1 MWALCFQ
8 SPPYQGVTVS
18 PPKLYYK
25 MQVLDTSAW
34 SAQAQLLCSSNACLS
49 GCRNHISFS
58 ISLVRNAWLCAPY
71 RFGFILFIDSFLLA
85 EATGEGPFSSKTSR
99 HLCVCFACRVCVS
112 GWKQQ
117 MQVLLLSPL
126 ASGSELFQTTW
137 WRRWLAHLP
146 ASHRGWCGGE
156 EGMGFLIT
164 PVG

>member
-34 SAQAQLLCSSNACLS
+34 STQAQLLHSSNSCMS

-58 ISLVRNAWLCAPY
+58 ISLVRNAWLCASY
-71 RFGFILFIDSFLLA
+71 RFGFILFIDRFLLA

-99 HLCVCFACRVCVS
+99 HLCVFCLQGLRLWVEAADAGVVVVSFGIGIRALPNDLVEKMAGAFARLPQRVV
-112 GWKQQ
+112 
-117 MQVLLLSPL
+117 
-126 ASGSELFQTTW
+126 
-137 WRRWLAHLP
+137 WR
-146 ASHRGWCGGE
+146 
-156 EGMGFLIT
+156 
-164 PVG
+164 